1 MSKMGLDLIY
11 EDIVKE
17 SKENCCD
24 SENKL
29 NEFLKSLSYNDKK
42 KLREKLFEE
51 TEDIEENVSSETL
64 ETEDMEESEV

>member
-17 SKENCCD
+17 AKENCYD

-29 NEFLKSLSYNDKK
+29 NEFLKSLNDNEKK
-42 KLREKLFEE
+42 KLKEKLFEE
-51 TEDIEENVSSETL
+51 HE
-64 ETEDMEESEV
+64 ETEETEEPEEQEEQEESEV

>member
-17 SKENCCD
+17 AKENRYD

-29 NEFLKSLSYNDKK
+29 NEFLKSLNDNEKK
-42 KLREKLFEE
+42 KLKEKLSDNEE
-51 TEDIEENVSSETL
+51 TE
-64 ETEDMEESEV
+64 ETEEPEEPEETEESEV

>member
-17 SKENCCD
+17 AKENCCD

-29 NEFLKSLSYNDKK
+29 NEFLKSLNDNEKK
-42 KLREKLFEE
+42 KLKEKILENHEE
-51 TEDIEENVSSETL
+51 TE
-64 ETEDMEESEV
+64 ETEEPEEPEEQEESEV